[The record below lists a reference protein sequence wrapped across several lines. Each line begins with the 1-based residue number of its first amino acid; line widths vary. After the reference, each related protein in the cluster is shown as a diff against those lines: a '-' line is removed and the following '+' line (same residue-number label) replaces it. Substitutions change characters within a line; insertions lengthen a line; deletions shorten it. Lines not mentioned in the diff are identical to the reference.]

1 MYILVYAYE
10 KESSPQVVYK
20 EDEIGNVYAER
31 LETPKILNEG
41 EETIGYMVLGQGE
54 TQKDAYD
61 YMIKQETLTHC
72 QDLYDAPDFECGML
86 DTYDSFDVLKERTGY
101 YYIKVDDDYYEWL
114 SNSSYY
120 GYSAIEM
127 SDLIYTYDIFLEK
140 SIDWDEEDSAEEA
153 SS

>member
-1 MYILVYAYE
+1 MYILVYAYDKVNTPHVIYTE
-10 KESSPQVVYK
+10 NDVGIVSR
-20 EDEIGNVYAER
+20 ER
-31 LETPKILNEG
+31 LEKPYRLDDG
-41 EETIGYMVLGQGE
+41 ENPIGYVVLGQGDTRKE
-54 TQKDAYD
+54 AYD
-61 YMIKQETLTHC
+61 YMIKNETFLDV
-72 QDLYDAPDFECGML
+72 QWLYDAPDFECGML

-127 SDLIYTYDIFLEK
+127 SDLIYTYNIFLEK
-140 SIDWDEEDSAEEA
+140 TIDWDEEDSAEEA